1 MKTPEYVDV
10 DPRTL
15 HLPPARASG
24 ADPAKLQRQIAQY
37 GRSTAGMPAP
47 WVYRGSDGGLMI
59 FDGVTRCTRVAKLL
73 PGTLVRVEVVGDLPK
88 PLRHLPSVGDR
99 LP

>member
-1 MKTPEYVDV
+1 VAEYLDV

-15 HLPPARASG
+15 RLPPARASG
-24 ADPAKLQRQIAQY
+24 ADPAKLHRQIAQY

-47 WVYRGSDGGLMI
+47 FVYRGADQELMI
-59 FDGVTRCTRVAKLL
+59 FDGVTRSTRVAKLM
-73 PGTLVRVEVVGDLPK
+73 PGTRIRVEVVGELAS
-88 PLRHLPSVGDR
+88 PLGHLPTVGDR